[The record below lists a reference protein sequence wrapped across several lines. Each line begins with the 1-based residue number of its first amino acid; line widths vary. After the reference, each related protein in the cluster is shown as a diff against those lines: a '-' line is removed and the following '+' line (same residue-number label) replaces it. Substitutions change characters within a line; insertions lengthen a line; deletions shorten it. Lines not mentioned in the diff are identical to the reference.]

1 MFTSCCDC
9 STHDNIVILTLY
21 KHTCQYTHIT
31 KSKFMNPSPSTV
43 FSTIKELSP
52 YYGPI
57 MITEVLFKIIELTTL
72 LNVLV
77 LVVMVAL
84 LNIGYEI
91 ADFDPSSNN
100 VFQSTSTW
108 DDQIR
113 LY

>member
-1 MFTSCCDC
+1 
-9 STHDNIVILTLY
+9 
-21 KHTCQYTHIT
+21 
-31 KSKFMNPSPSTV
+31 
-43 FSTIKELSP
+43 
-52 YYGPI
+52 

-100 VFQSTSTW
+100 VFQSTSTR

>member
-100 VFQSTSTW
+100 VFQSTSTR